1 MKENLNLIKRGID
14 ELISEEELLAKL
26 KSKKPL
32 IVKAG
37 FDPTSPDLHLGH
49 TVLINK

>member
-26 KSKKPL
+26 KSSWL
-32 IVKAG
+32 
-37 FDPTSPDLHLGH
+37 
-49 TVLINK
+49 

>member
-14 ELISEEELLAKL
+14 ELISEKELLAKL

-32 IVKAG
+32 IVK
-37 FDPTSPDLHLGH
+37 S
-49 TVLINK
+49 

>member
-32 IVKAG
+32 IVK
-37 FDPTSPDLHLGH
+37 L
-49 TVLINK
+49 VLILLHQIYI